1 MTAYT
6 APKLSPQKMA
16 QVEQG
21 LFNFLVPFTS
31 LLLRP
36 DQAAQCLRG
45 DKSPKTLGGKDRTD
59 SRHHALS
66 YVYALREEGKLE
78 CIAPTGREKERFMV
92 TRRSVLLLLAEQSNF
107 DPSDHDTRVEALL
120 PGMSRKQLVRFIAKA
135 TRQIERL

>member
-6 APKLSPQKMA
+6 APQLSPQKKA

-21 LFNFLVPFTS
+21 LFDFLVPFTS

-45 DKSPKTLGGKDRTD
+45 DRNTTTRGGRDRTD
-59 SRHHALS
+59 SRHHALG

-107 DPSDHDTRVEALL
+107 DPSAFDTRVEALL
-120 PGMSRKQLVRFIAKA
+120 PVLTRAQLIRFIARA
-135 TRQIERL
+135 TRQLERL

>member
-1 MTAYT
+1 MPAYT
-6 APKLSPQKMA
+6 APKLPPQKMA
-16 QVEQG
+16 AVEQG
-21 LFNFLVPFTS
+21 LFDFLVPFRS

-45 DKSPKTLGGKDRTD
+45 EKNTTTLRGRVRAD

-66 YVYALREEGKLE
+66 YVYALRQEGKLE

-107 DPSDHDTRVEALL
+107 EPSDFDTRLEALL
-120 PGMSRKQLVRFIAKA
+120 PSLTRAQLDRLITKA
-135 TRQIERL
+135 TRLREKL